1 MVWAPRGPIGPGF
14 GLPWPAGGQG
24 GWPSR
29 WDHFSGPSGRTAP
42 RVPFPRVR
50 FRPLCREGCKSSP
63 MTQGGTQDETSP
75 GHRAGSARNNGRK
88 KSKGT
93 PLRVDLEPISFG
105 RSADQIHRFGGPV
118 RQPPAAG
125 STPSTQRTS
134 RDFSPPSRARRRA
147 CSDQPRIS
155 SSRGV
160 PGGTRDVAL
169 SSEARRTST
178 WGLLVVHKALTTRDS
193 CPRAGPCP

>member
-1 MVWAPRGPIGPGF
+1 MVWAPRGLIGPGF
-14 GLPWPAGGQG
+14 GLPWPAGGQV

-29 WDHFSGPSGRTAP
+29 WDHFSGPGGRTAA

-50 FRPLCREGCKSSP
+50 FQRWPCWGAKFSRSVPGMVRTAIDGAPLAP
-63 MTQGGTQDETSP
+63 P
-75 GHRAGSARNNGRK
+75 NGRK
-88 KSKGT
+88 KWKGT
-93 PLRVDLEPISFG
+93 ELVLELQLISDR

-134 RDFSPPSRARRRA
+134 RDFSPPSRAERRA

-155 SSRGV
+155 ASRGV
-160 PGGTRDVAL
+160 PGGTRDVVL
-169 SSEARRTST
+169 SSKSRPVSRRCLSAREAGT
-178 WGLLVVHKALTTRDS
+178 K
-193 CPRAGPCP
+193 PRL